1 MNNRSM
7 HIFLSVVTLDVV
19 EFVICVFQ
27 QINHFTVIQN
37 AASDDAA
44 VWQQHYEQRG
54 KNDYSRAR
62 Q

>member
-1 MNNRSM
+1 M

-44 VWQQHYEQRG
+44 V
-54 KNDYSRAR
+54 
-62 Q
+62 